1 MHVDIRT
8 LRSTAQIEG
17 EEDTRLIRGMRT
29 EAERFL
35 RSFSW
40 CAEIVDSYYG
50 QSVSVGGVAAV
61 FLFHIVPA
69 KDDIDEWL
77 WVVVGDLSPAYLV
90 TDDAATPE
98 AALEAYIEEMT
109 QWVEAVRSGNSL
121 EDVIPVDAP
130 ADEEHAAMLESRL
143 GFLRRNVLDG
153 VGPPTPNPGFARQ
166 SSGSSQPSRDA
177 PRTVKPH

>member
-69 KDDIDEWL
+69 KD
-77 WVVVGDLSPAYLV
+77 
-90 TDDAATPE
+90 E